1 MAEGDNNQNLTEQ
14 ARLESEIAES
24 AGLQKKLLEEQLE
37 LLKARKKL
45 KEEETLE
52 NLKAVQA

>member
-45 KEEETLE
+45 KEEG
-52 NLKAVQA
+52 QG